1 MDRLNTRL
9 NNMLQIVLVVLC
21 LGLQIFA
28 AIHATEH
35 RLHHAH
41 DPVCS
46 ICLTADIPGSATPT
60 ATIAIILL
68 LQIVAVTYLFSICR
82 RVENTPVLAYAAR
95 GPPSFTF

>member
-9 NNMLQIVLVVLC
+9 NRMLQIALVVLC

-46 ICLTADIPGSATPT
+46 ICLTADITGSATPIAAT
-60 ATIAIILL
+60 AIAVL
-68 LQIVAVTYLFSICR
+68 LQIITVTYFFSICR
-82 RVENTPVLAYAAR
+82 RVENAPVLAYAAR